1 MARRKKI
8 RFGLMTASAAGVLLL
23 GGVFFLGGLFGVLA
37 AGQIE
42 GESGLALQEYV
53 SAYLTQ
59 SGSGGA
65 EVSVLRAVWEQC
77 RFPLA
82 VCLLGFTGAGL
93 AGIPLVFGVRGFLFA
108 FGVACFCRLFG
119 WAGLLPAAVLF
130 GLPALLWAPVLF
142 ALGVVGMRG
151 ALALCRREPF
161 PFPWKCWG
169 LCVAGLWCCVLLECL
184 VLPRL
189 MGAVGQFLLL

>member
-8 RFGLMTASAAGVLLL
+8 RFGLLTASAAGVLLL

-53 SAYLTQ
+53 SAYLNL

-65 EVSVLRAVWEQC
+65 EVPVLRAVWEQC

-82 VCLLGFTGAGL
+82 VCLLGFTGAGVV
-93 AGIPLVFGVRGFLFA
+93 GIPLVFGVRGFLFA

-142 ALGVVGMRG
+142 ALGVSGMRG

-161 PFPWKCWG
+161 PFPWRCWG
-169 LCVAGLWCCVLLECL
+169 FCAAGLWSCVLLECL

-189 MGAVGQFLLL
+189 MRTVGQFVL